1 MEACIVVHGSFIGIS
16 YCFHSY
22 IERIMISILEIKTCI
37 RLSGTFF
44 GNNIDYPTYT
54 TTSIESWRSPF
65 DYLYTLNSPHRHH
78 IVSTHVRVTLS
89 NRNLPIDNYQRIAI
103 TSRVY
108 SSKPYPWSET
118 SSILIYIIDPRHKAY
133 SISYGRNCQFLYL
146 CSRNNI
152 YSTCKVLDLS
162 LNPCRGN
169 RYFRK
174 LFLRDFHLHIE

>member
-1 MEACIVVHGSFIGIS
+1 MEACIVVHGSFIGIP
-16 YCFHSY
+16 YGFHSY
-22 IERIMISILEIKTCI
+22 IECIVISVLEIKTCI
-37 RLSGTFF
+37 RVCGTFF
-44 GNNIDYPTYT
+44 GNNIDYPSYT

-108 SSKPYPWSET
+108 SSKPYPRSET
-118 SSILIYIIDPRHKAY
+118 SSVLIYIIDPRHKAY
-133 SISYGRNCQFLYL
+133 CISYSRNSQFLYL
-146 CSRNNI
+146 CSRNDI

-162 LNPCRGN
+162 LNPSRSNC
-169 RYFRK
+169 Y
-174 LFLRDFHLHIE
+174 LR

>member
-108 SSKPYPWSET
+108 SSKPYPRSET
-118 SSILIYIIDPRHKAY
+118 SSVLIYIIDPRHKAN
-133 SISYGRNCQFLYL
+133 SISYGRNRQFFNL
-146 CSRNNI
+146 CSRNDI

-162 LNPCRGN
+162 LNPRGSN
-169 RYFRK
+169 CY
-174 LFLRDFHLHIE
+174 LR